1 MSNEQSILNPKT
13 DWVFKLMFSKGEEGN
28 KALISFLNAF
38 LEDSYGK
45 ITKAEI
51 INTELIRDR
60 PSGETYRL
68 DFLIKTDNG
77 LIIDLEMQQFW
88 KTNYHRRSQMYLM
101 RLASRFLKTEPKEDD
116 FLYAI
121 SLSVFGCDVPKNAEL
136 VRMPESS
143 IIQYLYVELN
153 ELIVY
158 TMKKRLEEYSLKDF
172 WIRFLANY
180 EEDKKSGML
189 EELCKLEEGI
199 KMAEATLF
207 RVTDEER
214 RMAIELSD
222 EKYRMY
228 VEDERSEARREG
240 LAEGREKGRSIG
252 LAEGLAEGKI
262 AGSHQKAL
270 ETAKIMKNMNY
281 PLEDIYKITGL
292 SKEEVGKL

>member
-1 MSNEQSILNPKT
+1 MNNEKTILNPKT

-45 ITKAEI
+45 IKKAEI
-51 INTELIRDR
+51 LNTELIRDR
-60 PSGETYRL
+60 PSAETYRL
-68 DFLIKTDNG
+68 DFLIKTDTG
-77 LIIDLEMQQFW
+77 LLVDLEMQQFW
-88 KTNYHRRSQMYLM
+88 KTNYPRRSQMYLM

-136 VRMPESS
+136 VRMPEVSV
-143 IIQYLYVELN
+143 IQYLYVELN

-158 TMKKRLEEYSLKDF
+158 TMKKKLEEYNLKDF

-189 EELCKLEEGI
+189 EELCRLEEGI

-214 RMAIELSD
+214 RMAIELSN
-222 EKYRMY
+222 EKYEMY
-228 VEDERSEARREG
+228 VECERNEARREG
-240 LAEGREKGRSIG
+240 LAEGRTTG
-252 LAEGLAEGKI
+252 LAE
-262 AGSHQKAL
+262 GSHQKAL
-270 ETAKIMKNMNY
+270 ETAKNL
-281 PLEDIYKITGL
+281 LEMGLSHNNIAKATGL
-292 SKEEVGKL
+292 SVKEIEQL

>member
-1 MSNEQSILNPKT
+1 
-13 DWVFKLMFSKGEEGN
+13 
-28 KALISFLNAF
+28 
-38 LEDSYGK
+38 
-45 ITKAEI
+45 
-51 INTELIRDR
+51 
-60 PSGETYRL
+60 
-68 DFLIKTDNG
+68 
-77 LIIDLEMQQFW
+77 MQQFW

-158 TMKKRLEEYSLKDF
+158 TMKKSLEEYSLKDF

-228 VEDERSEARREG
+228 VEDERSAARREG
-240 LAEGREKGRSIG
+240 LAEGQEKGRSIG
-252 LAEGLAEGKI
+252 LAEGRAE
-262 AGSHQKAL
+262 GSHQKAI

-281 PLEDIYKITGL
+281 PLEDIYTITGL

>member
-1 MSNEQSILNPKT
+1 
-13 DWVFKLMFSKGEEGN
+13 
-28 KALISFLNAF
+28 
-38 LEDSYGK
+38 
-45 ITKAEI
+45 
-51 INTELIRDR
+51 
-60 PSGETYRL
+60 
-68 DFLIKTDNG
+68 
-77 LIIDLEMQQFW
+77 
-88 KTNYHRRSQMYLM
+88 MYLM

-121 SLSVFGCDVPKNAEL
+121 SLSVFGCDVPKSAEL
-136 VRMPESS
+136 VKMSESS

-158 TMKKRLEEYSLKDF
+158 TMKKRLEEYNLKDF

-189 EELCKLEEGI
+189 EELCRLEEGI

-240 LAEGREKGRSIG
+240 LAEGRSAG
-252 LAEGLAEGKI
+252 LAEGRAEGSYQAKVELAASFKRLGVDIGKI
-262 AGSHQKAL
+262 AEG
-270 ETAKIMKNMNY
+270 
-281 PLEDIYKITGL
+281 TGL
-292 SKEEVGKL
+292 SREKIEAL

>member
-1 MSNEQSILNPKT
+1 MNDEKTILNPKT

-68 DFLIKTDNG
+68 DFLIRTDNG
-77 LIIDLEMQQFW
+77 LLVDLEMQQFW

-228 VEDERSEARREG
+228 VEDERSAARREG
-240 LAEGREKGRSIG
+240 LAEGRSE
-252 LAEGLAEGKI
+252 
-262 AGSHQKAL
+262 GSHQKAI
-270 ETAKIMKNMNY
+270 ETAKNLLDMGLSTNNISKA
-281 PLEDIYKITGL
+281 TGL
-292 SKEEVGKL
+292 GIKEIEQL

>member
-1 MSNEQSILNPKT
+1 MSTVPRCFASGL
-13 DWVFKLMFSKGEEGN
+13 
-28 KALISFLNAF
+28 
-38 LEDSYGK
+38 
-45 ITKAEI
+45 
-51 INTELIRDR
+51 LIR
-60 PSGETYRL
+60 
-68 DFLIKTDNG
+68 TDNG
-77 LIIDLEMQQFW
+77 LIVDLEMQQFW
-88 KTNYHRRSQMYLM
+88 KTNYPRRSQMYLM

-136 VRMPESS
+136 VKMPESS

-240 LAEGREKGRSIG
+240 LAEGRSAG
-252 LAEGLAEGKI
+252 LAEGRAEGSYQAKVELAASFKRLGVDIDKI
-262 AGSHQKAL
+262 VEG
-270 ETAKIMKNMNY
+270 
-281 PLEDIYKITGL
+281 TGL
-292 SKEEVGKL
+292 SRKKIEAL

>member
-1 MSNEQSILNPKT
+1 MSNEQTILNPKI
-13 DWVFKLMFSKGEEGN
+13 DWVFKLMFSK
-28 KALISFLNAF
+28 
-38 LEDSYGK
+38 
-45 ITKAEI
+45 
-51 INTELIRDR
+51 
-60 PSGETYRL
+60 
-68 DFLIKTDNG
+68 
-77 LIIDLEMQQFW
+77 
-88 KTNYHRRSQMYLM
+88 
-101 RLASRFLKTEPKEDD
+101 
-116 FLYAI
+116 
-121 SLSVFGCDVPKNAEL
+121 
-136 VRMPESS
+136 
-143 IIQYLYVELN
+143 YLYVELN

-240 LAEGREKGRSIG
+240 LAEGRSAG
-252 LAEGLAEGKI
+252 LAEGSYQAKV
-262 AGSHQKAL
+262 
-270 ETAKIMKNMNY
+270 ETAKNLIEIGLSIENIAKT
-281 PLEDIYKITGL
+281 TGL
-292 SKEEVGKL
+292 SREEIEKIK